1 MNFNVNYFKC
11 LTWMQRDLSSA
22 LIEPTGHASQE
33 NCHTPDWLLLNF
45 PVGQVWQRPV
55 RASRNSPLAQE
66 GVGWSVG
73 RAVGAGIG
81 MAVGAGVGGREAGD
95 NQAGQQPPPWNSE
108 VNRASWE
115 VREAKG
121 GKADRAG
128 RREEQQQ
135 EAGRIAHMAMSTRA

>member
-81 MAVGAGVGGREAGD
+81 MAVGAGVE
-95 NQAGQQPPPWNSE
+95 PTLS
-108 VNRASWE
+108 
-115 VREAKG
+115 
-121 GKADRAG
+121 
-128 RREEQQQ
+128 RR
-135 EAGRIAHMAMSTRA
+135 RS